1 MEAAALKTRRSAKQL
16 LAAYPLKRVA
26 TPEEVAGPILFAV
39 SDLATFVTGEVINVN
54 GGSFP
59 CG

>member
-1 MEAAALKTRRSAKQL
+1 MKAA
-16 LAAYPLKRVA
+16 LAAYPLQRVA

-39 SDLATFVTGEVINVN
+39 SDLATFVTGEVININ

>member
-1 MEAAALKTRRSAKQL
+1 MPSIIVPARNNGEFTATC
-16 LAAYPLKRVA
+16 LAS
-26 TPEEVAGPILFAV
+26 ILFAV
-39 SDLATFVTGEVINVN
+39 SDLATFITGEVINVN